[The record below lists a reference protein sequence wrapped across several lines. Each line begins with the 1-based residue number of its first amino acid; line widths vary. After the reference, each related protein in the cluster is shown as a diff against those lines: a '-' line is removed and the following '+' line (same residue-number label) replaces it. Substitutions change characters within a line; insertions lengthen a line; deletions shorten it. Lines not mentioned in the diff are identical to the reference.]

1 MMAWWILGAFGLGFF
16 ARQLG
21 MPPLVGF
28 LAAGFVLHALGLQAD
43 PAITRLGEIG
53 VWMLLFTVGL
63 KLRFRSLIRPEVWM
77 TSLIHLAITGGL
89 AALFAH
95 HLTALPWTTAWLLGA
110 SFGFSSTVLAA
121 ITLEPRRELRAFHG
135 RVVIGILIVQDLVAV
150 ALLAFGNARA
160 LPAPY
165 VPLLLLFLALARP
178 LFGRLLSLAGHDEL
192 LPLLGV
198 LLVVAGG
205 GYGFRELGLSAELG
219 SLLLGAVLAGHP
231 RATELSHALWGMK
244 EIFLVGFFVGVGLHG
259 VPTLDTLLHASLLML
274 AIPLKALVF
283 FALLL
288 LIGLR
293 ARSSFLAAL
302 GLASYSEFG
311 LIVMQAGVREGLL
324 DAQWLPLAA
333 VTVAISFAVGASLN
347 RSAHGLHARC
357 ERFLQRFERSRRH
370 PDDEPVSV
378 GTAEVLVVGMGRVG
392 SGAYRYLKD
401 LGLQVV
407 GLDSDMNKVERHLRD
422 GLRVVYADAEDPDLW
437 QRLRLDKVRA
447 VMLALPDV
455 EAKVLAS
462 RQLRQRGFSGLIAAT
477 HVYEDERASILAAG
491 CNVTYNY
498 FHEAGTGFAAH
509 VTNALKR

>member
-1 MMAWWILGAFGLGFF
+1 MLAWWILCAFGLGLL

-28 LAAGFVLHALGLQAD
+28 LATGFALNALQVKPD
-43 PAITRLGEIG
+43 PAITGLGEIG

-63 KLRFRSLIRPEVWM
+63 KLRFRSLIRPEVWV
-77 TSLIHLAITGGL
+77 TSLVHLAVAGGL
-89 AALFAH
+89 TALFAH
-95 HLTALPWTTAWLLGA
+95 ELAALPWTTAWLLGT

-121 ITLEPRRELRAFHG
+121 IILEPRRELRAFHG
-135 RVVIGILIVQDLVAV
+135 RVAIGILIVQDLVAV
-150 ALLAFGNARA
+150 AFLAFGNAHA
-160 LPAPY
+160 LPTPWALS
-165 VPLLLLFLALARP
+165 LLLLLPLARP
-178 LFGRLLSLAGHDEL
+178 LFGRLLSLAGHGEL

-198 LLVVAGG
+198 LLAVAGG

-231 RATELSHALWGMK
+231 RATELGHALWGMK
-244 EIFLVGFFVGVGLHG
+244 ELFLVGFFVGVGLNG
-259 VPTLDTLLHASLLML
+259 VPTLDTLLWASLLTF
-274 AIPLKALVF
+274 AIPLKALLF
-283 FALLL
+283 FVLLL
-288 LIGLR
+288 AVGLR

-302 GLASYSEFG
+302 SLASYSEFG
-311 LIVMQAGVREGLL
+311 LIVMQLGVREGLL
-324 DAQWLPLAA
+324 DVQWLALAA
-333 VTVAISFAVGASLN
+333 VTVAVSFAVGASLN
-347 RSAHGLHARC
+347 RLAHGLYARS

-378 GTAEVLVVGMGRVG
+378 GSAEVLVVGMGRVG

-407 GLDSDMNKVERHLRD
+407 GLDSDMGKVEQHLRD

-437 QRLRLDKVRA
+437 QHLKLDKVRA
-447 VMLALPDV
+447 VMLSLPDV
-455 EAKVLAS
+455 EAKTLAS

-477 HVYEDERASILAAG
+477 HVFEEERASILAAG

-498 FHEAGTGFAAH
+498 FLEAGTGFAAH
-509 VTNALKR
+509 VTSALKR